1 MAKTKRA
8 KAIPH
13 YVVLKWDKNHPM
25 IDPMYPI
32 KKEWEIIKEYDDTF
46 QWDSVLYQVWYF
58 NTHAQGITVNGYMS
72 QDTVLRVLLHEM
84 VHIEQ
89 FILKNQNGDHGR
101 YFKSRCRE
109 LTALTNKRYGV
120 VK

>member
-1 MAKTKRA
+1 MARDSRSFARSFQMAKTKRA
-8 KAIPH
+8 KTIPH

-58 NTHAQGITVNGYMS
+58 NTHAQAK
-72 QDTVLRVLLHEM
+72 
-84 VHIEQ
+84 Q
-89 FILKNQNGDHGR
+89 FI
-101 YFKSRCRE
+101 YE
-109 LTALTNKRYGV
+109 NK
-120 VK
+120 

>member
-1 MAKTKRA
+1 MARDSRSFATSFQMAKTKRA

-46 QWDSVLYQVWYF
+46 KYDSVLYQVLYF
-58 NTHAQGITVNGYMS
+58 NTHAQAK
-72 QDTVLRVLLHEM
+72 
-84 VHIEQ
+84 Q
-89 FILKNQNGDHGR
+89 FI
-101 YFKSRCRE
+101 YE
-109 LTALTNKRYGV
+109 NK
-120 VK
+120 

>member
-1 MAKTKRA
+1 MAYGSAGK
-8 KAIPH
+8 
-13 YVVLKWDKNHPM
+13 
-25 IDPMYPI
+25 
-32 KKEWEIIKEYDDTF
+32 
-46 QWDSVLYQVWYF
+46 
-58 NTHAQGITVNGYMS
+58 AQGITINGYMS
-72 QDTVLRVLLHEM
+72 QDRVLRVLLHEM

-89 FILKNQNGDHGR
+89 FIVKRQDGDHGR